1 MKNYKALVIR
11 KEKKIFSLKI
21 EKINFDPVNSD
32 EVMVKVEYSSI
43 NFKDLLVCSGNPAL
57 VRKFPHVPGIDAAG
71 TVFKSNSKKFKVGE
85 KVAIIARPLG
95 IKSPGGFSE
104 FVTVPFNWLTKLP
117 KNITTK
123 KSMILGTAGFT
134 AMFAI
139 NLLISFGLKKSKLPV
154 LVTGATG
161 GVGVYSIIFL
171 KKMGFTVHAST
182 TRSNKNNFL
191 KKIGVKEII
200 LHNKFSKMS
209 DMPLLNKRYAGIIDN
224 VGGNF
229 IFEGSKQLIENGI
242 IASIGNVAGDKTTLS
257 LMPLILR
264 GVKILGINAESAS
277 LKERSKIWK
286 FISKYSKNIFS
297 TVIYKEHDFK
307 NIDKLIKSYKNLYGR
322 NIISIK

>member
-1 MKNYKALVIR
+1 
-11 KEKKIFSLKI
+11 
-21 EKINFDPVNSD
+21 
-32 EVMVKVEYSSI
+32 
-43 NFKDLLVCSGNPAL
+43 
-57 VRKFPHVPGIDAAG
+57 
-71 TVFKSNSKKFKVGE
+71 
-85 KVAIIARPLG
+85 
-95 IKSPGGFSE
+95 
-104 FVTVPFNWLTKLP
+104 
-117 KNITTK
+117 
-123 KSMILGTAGFT
+123 
-134 AMFAI
+134 
-139 NLLISFGLKKSKLPV
+139 
-154 LVTGATG
+154 
-161 GVGVYSIIFL
+161 
-171 KKMGFTVHAST
+171 
-182 TRSNKNNFL
+182 
-191 KKIGVKEII
+191 
-200 LHNKFSKMS
+200 MS